1 MKSVWLDIDVNPPPG
16 VRFPL
21 IPTPSG
27 EIRSH
32 LQVASGG
39 KRRQQNSSSLEND
52 PVPEAV
58 GLAVHL
64 LEDKF
69 ERRQAASQ
77 AFPPEISSSHIRESA
92 NTKMRCCPH
101 RRDPFA
107 VLVVGLLPLPIFMKS
122 MTATIP

>member
-1 MKSVWLDIDVNPPPG
+1 MTVSLKLNETKRRMVYVSLKRTPTLPPG

-21 IPTPSG
+21 YPLPG
-27 EIRSH
+27 EFGSP

-39 KRRQQNSSSLEND
+39 NKFNSSSLEND

-69 ERRQAASQ
+69 ERRQAAS
-77 AFPPEISSSHIRESA
+77 
-92 NTKMRCCPH
+92 
-101 RRDPFA
+101 
-107 VLVVGLLPLPIFMKS
+107 
-122 MTATIP
+122 